1 MARKTTKKKED
12 NFKEFK
18 FDGKEFQYT
27 GRLYPESAVETDKS
41 TRTPFSLTLNGVLTI
56 KGCWLWQTDKSSWIK
71 FPEFKSGEE
80 YKSYVYYPKEL
91 NDELG
96 ELLKVMEETLD

>member
-1 MARKTTKKKED
+1 MPFTTQLP
-12 NFKEFK
+12 
-18 FDGKEFQYT
+18 G
-27 GRLYPESAVETDKS
+27 
-41 TRTPFSLTLNGVLTI
+41 SLPA

-80 YKSYVYYPKEL
+80 YKSYIYYPKEL